1 MNSQKLGEEY
11 NMPPPQLIT
20 IAQSTVIWAISEDDI
35 LVHVHKTLIKMLLV
49 GEFHLATLTTTARP
63 SSAQMCTHIFL
74 VSVTIIYHIV
84 HHFCLVDLV

>member
-1 MNSQKLGEEY
+1 
-11 NMPPPQLIT
+11 MPPPQLIT

-35 LVHVHKTLIKMLLV
+35 LVHVHKTLIKMLLA
-49 GEFHLATLTTTARP
+49 GEFHLATLHHRP
-63 SSAQMCTHIFL
+63 PLKRSNVCTHIFL

>member
-1 MNSQKLGEEY
+1 MLQNIQLCFYNS
-11 NMPPPQLIT
+11 IT

-35 LVHVHKTLIKMLLV
+35 LVHVHKTLIKMLLA
-49 GEFHLATLTTTARP
+49 GEFHLATLTTARP
-63 SSAQMCTHIFL
+63 SSAQMCVDIFFL